1 MIVSG
6 LLHSTRRETELC
18 GGATTNDLERAG
30 TWTPQK
36 RTSIK
41 QTHSLSNPQQLTITQ
56 EHSHVGGPDHDT
68 GQFAVASIR
77 GWWRAEGCRLYPRAK
92 RLLITA
98 DGGGSNGYRHRLW
111 KLELQH

>member
-41 QTHSLSNPQQLTITQ
+41 QTHSLSNPQQLTITRQ
-56 EHSHVGGPDHDT
+56 AINERLAAWPCRWEVLMHTHSKPMRISLKDPLPTDKL
-68 GQFAVASIR
+68 R
-77 GWWRAEGCRLYPRAK
+77 PCRILSPLAQSHER
-92 RLLITA
+92 
-98 DGGGSNGYRHRLW
+98 
-111 KLELQH
+111 